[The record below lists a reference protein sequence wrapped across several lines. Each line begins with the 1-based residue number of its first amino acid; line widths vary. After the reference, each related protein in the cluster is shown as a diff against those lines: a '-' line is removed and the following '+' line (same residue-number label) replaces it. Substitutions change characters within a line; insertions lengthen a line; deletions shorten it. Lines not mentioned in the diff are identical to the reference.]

1 MLISELHSSP
11 LAAPV
16 SLRICSKLTAALSYP
31 QLEVRATLE
40 REREREKK
48 RRRGIEKEGG
58 IRVLNMK

>member
-40 REREREKK
+40 KEREREREKDK
-48 RRRGIEKEGG
+48 ERDREGRRD
-58 IRVLNMK
+58 